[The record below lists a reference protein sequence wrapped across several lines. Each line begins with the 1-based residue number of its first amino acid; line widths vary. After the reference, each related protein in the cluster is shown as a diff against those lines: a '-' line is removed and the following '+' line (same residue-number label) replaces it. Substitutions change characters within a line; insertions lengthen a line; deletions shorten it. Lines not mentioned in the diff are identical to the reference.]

1 MNRSKHMQN
10 NDHILPLQGSRL
22 ALVPVEARDIDQVA
36 AFFGDVSELYYYLP
50 DVLLPRNRHQLDA
63 MMKDW
68 NDGVNNFAFAC
79 RLGDQTIGLVTL
91 ADLDPFSGNAELG
104 IMLAAA
110 SFRKKG
116 YAREAIGL
124 ILDYAFGELRLHR
137 LYVRVAPKNHTSI
150 RLFEAFGFQKEG
162 RIRDAMRR
170 GNGYVD
176 LLLYGLLED
185 EYRQAKC
192 SDDEFCLNGNKSY
205 QGER

>member
-1 MNRSKHMQN
+1 MPAQN
-10 NDHILPLQGSRL
+10 NDHILPLQGPRL
-22 ALVPVEARDIDQVA
+22 TLVPVEARDIDRMA
-36 AFFGDVSELYYYLP
+36 AFFGDVAELYYYLP

-79 RLGDQTIGLVTL
+79 RLDDQTIGLVTL

-104 IMLAAA
+104 IMLASA

-124 ILDYAFGELRLHR
+124 ILNYAFGELRLHR
-137 LYVRVAPKNHTSI
+137 IFVRVAPENHASI
-150 RLFEAFGFQKEG
+150 RLFESFGFQKEG
-162 RIRDAMRR
+162 QIRDAMRR
-170 GNGYVD
+170 GDGYVD

-185 EYRQAKC
+185 EYRQTKQSETESC
-192 SDDEFCLNGNKSY
+192 TEECGVDLNVN
-205 QGER
+205 

>member
-1 MNRSKHMQN
+1 MPAQD
-10 NDHILPLQGSRL
+10 NDHFLPLQGSRL
-22 ALVPVEARDIDQVA
+22 TLVPVEARDIDCVA
-36 AFFGDVSELYYYLP
+36 SFFGDVAELYYYLP

-68 NDGVNNFAFAC
+68 NDGINNFAFAC
-79 RLGDQTIGLVTL
+79 RLDDQTIGLVTL

-104 IMLAAA
+104 IMLASA

-116 YAREAIGL
+116 YASEAIGL

-137 LYVRVAPKNHTSI
+137 LFVRVAPENNAST
-150 RLFEAFGFQKEG
+150 RLFESFGFQKEG

-170 GNGYVD
+170 GDRYVD

-185 EYRQAKC
+185 EYRQAKQNDAVFC
-192 SDDEFCLNGNKSY
+192 SNGNQSCMDKD
-205 QGER
+205 